1 MPQLDIGKLDEK
13 SGHGTIK
20 SEIPVSDIK
29 PDIKKSIHSGDQ
41 SSRTNRTG
49 MFQDT
54 RDSRCLMD
62 PQAAKALDT
71 DLITLS
77 DKGDMK
83 FNKKGLL
90 SFNRFMHLFI
100 IITRHSKE

>member
-49 MFQDT
+49 MF
-54 RDSRCLMD
+54 
-62 PQAAKALDT
+62 
-71 DLITLS
+71 
-77 DKGDMK
+77 
-83 FNKKGLL
+83 
-90 SFNRFMHLFI
+90 
-100 IITRHSKE
+100 